1 MNIRFSPVQVN
12 NAVRAVATQIATE
25 SCDVFWRGLSEE
37 QLWAELVGCIL
48 SSQVRHEMCSA
59 AHERLTE
66 LSLLSLERIQRTQQL
81 HQDIYG
87 ALIRP
92 FVGTDNSFN
101 FVGRYRFPKT
111 KSKQIAEAARSLYEN
126 SGGLSALLTHNPDAR
141 SARRQLVLLCSGVGP
156 KQASL
161 FLRNIRFTDDL
172 AILDAHVVRYM
183 EWLGLVC
190 CANGTLSSMRT
201 YEQGEHSFRS
211 HAWDCGF
218 TPGILDTAVWIV
230 MRTISVE
237 GTKWQS

>member
-66 LSLLSLERIQRTQQL
+66 LSLLSLERNQRTQQL
-81 HQDIYG
+81 HQDIYR
-87 ALIRP
+87 ALARP

-111 KSKQIAEAARSLYEN
+111 KSKQIAEAARSLYEKN
-126 SGGLSALLTHNPDAR
+126 SEGLLALLTHNPDAR
-141 SARRQLVLLCSGVGP
+141 SAPPQ
-156 KQASL
+156 
-161 FLRNIRFTDDL
+161 
-172 AILDAHVVRYM
+172 
-183 EWLGLVC
+183 LGL
-190 CANGTLSSMRT
+190 L
-201 YEQGEHSFRS
+201 
-211 HAWDCGF
+211 
-218 TPGILDTAVWIV
+218 L
-230 MRTISVE
+230 
-237 GTKWQS
+237 